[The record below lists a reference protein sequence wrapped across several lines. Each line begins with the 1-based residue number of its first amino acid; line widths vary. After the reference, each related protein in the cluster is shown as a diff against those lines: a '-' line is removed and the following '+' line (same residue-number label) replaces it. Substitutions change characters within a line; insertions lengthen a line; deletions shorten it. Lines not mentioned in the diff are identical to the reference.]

1 MIDRWQNYYGITIRS
16 DKIDLKGMQS
26 TTKASTFHVASNK
39 DHNLHYPHCPVGPD
53 SWWKCN
59 QDRENGTTSYKPGLG
74 LPISIVMRLR
84 PISEELSNEDLL
96 KKA

>member
-1 MIDRWQNYYGITIRS
+1 MIDRLQNYYGIAIRS

-26 TTKASTFHVASNK
+26 TTK

-53 SWWKCN
+53 SWCKCN

-74 LPISIVMRLR
+74 FPISIVMRLR
-84 PISEELSNEDLL
+84 SISEDISNEDLL
-96 KKA
+96 KKV